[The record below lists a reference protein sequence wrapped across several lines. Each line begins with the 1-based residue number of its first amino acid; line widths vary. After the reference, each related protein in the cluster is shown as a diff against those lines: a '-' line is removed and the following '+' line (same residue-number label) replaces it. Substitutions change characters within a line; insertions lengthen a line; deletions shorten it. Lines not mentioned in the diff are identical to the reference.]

1 MGSAHINWRERSR
14 LVRAVRLWRTRNP
27 RTFRD
32 KVRYKM
38 LRDHRDLVVTFAD
51 KAAVRDYVATSV
63 GKQYLPIAYAIVDE
77 PADLYHAVL
86 PDTFVVKP
94 THGSGAVIVVSEH
107 APAEARLPD
116 DPGDWSYRYVRPRQV
131 GRHDIVRIAQ
141 GWVAQL
147 YGQGPNREWVYGQ
160 VPRRVLV
167 EELLTDADGEIPD
180 DYKFFVFHG
189 KCAYV
194 QLDVGRFGRRTQDF
208 FRPDW
213 EHLPLRGGPP
223 WADPRPEPPP
233 QLAEMIAVAQRLGA
247 DTDFVRVDLYCVGDR
262 VVFGELT
269 SFPAGGDSPFDPEYF
284 NHEFGSHWT
293 VPRRYRERRLET
305 PSPGH
310 SLLMTDKTPPPGPT
324 DQGRTGGM
332 ATREVAPDVVEKHR
346 REPPVPEDATEV
358 TDEQRREQQQLD
370 HQDDDP
376 DAPGAHQDRHQL
388 ADET

>member
-1 MGSAHINWRERSR
+1 MGSAHVSRRERSR
-14 LVRAVRLWRTRNP
+14 LVRAVRLWRTRDP

-51 KAAVRDYVATSV
+51 KAAVRDYVARMV
-63 GKQYLPIAYAIVDE
+63 GHQYLPKLYALADDPSE
-77 PADLYHAVL
+77 LYTAALPA
-86 PDTFVVKP
+86 TFVVKP
-94 THGSGAVIVVSEH
+94 THGSGAVIVVSED
-107 APAEARLPD
+107 APVDARLPSE
-116 DPGDWSYRYVRPRQV
+116 PGDWSYRHVRPEFADR
-131 GRHDIVRIAQ
+131 RDIVRIGR

-147 YGQGPNREWVYGQ
+147 YGRGPNREWVYGR
-160 VPRRVLV
+160 VPRRVIV
-167 EELLTDADGEIPD
+167 EELLTDADGAIPD

-189 KCAYV
+189 RCAYV
-194 QLDVGRFGRRTQDF
+194 QVDGGRFGRRTQDF

-223 WADPRPEPPP
+223 WATPRPGKPP
-233 QLAEMIAVAQRLGA
+233 QLAEMIGIAERLGA
-247 DTDFVRVDLYCVGDR
+247 ETDFVRVDLYYVGGR

-269 SFPAGGDSPFDPEYF
+269 SFPAAGDSPFDPEYF
-284 NHEFGSHWT
+284 NEEFGRHWT
-293 VPRRYRERRLET
+293 VPRRYRESRLG
-305 PSPGH
+305 SSSVGH
-310 SLLMTDKTPPPGPT
+310 PVPMTDQTPPPGPT

-346 REPPVPEDATEV
+346 RESVPEDATEV
-358 TDEQRREQQQLD
+358 TEEQRVEQRQLD

-376 DAPGAHQDRHQL
+376 DAPGAHQDRHKL